1 MQVTDS
7 ILDSLASEE
16 EVQKF
21 ASLVGDGKHPDGKT
35 KMNQGGSKK
44 LQTYYTKGDGKK
56 KIEDKLKSFEA
67 ESDNKLFDKFKETIL
82 RLDLNTKKGRK
93 AALNDD
99 QAYLGAFRF
108 YKAMKMAHDAIV
120 NGKLDSRIDR
130 LFKLVEPLNE
140 DERAEKGLLKKKYI
154 KDFKAFLEK
163 SINSFEKS
171 GLTDRKRAM
180 QAMKAA
186 RQSKTG
192 KPKDITRPQEGETP
206 EDVVKRVAAAV
217 KGGKATKADLERA
230 REAAKA
236 AGAETSRRTG
246 AEGTVNTKQ
255 VVGSRLKQG
264 GIDINSPEGK
274 KLQNRIQKV
283 IRRFLRKN
291 LKRAKKVRMIAEG
304 NELANANIDLFKK
317 L

>member
-1 MQVTDS
+1 M
-7 ILDSLASEE
+7 
-16 EVQKF
+16 
-21 ASLVGDGKHPDGKT
+21 
-35 KMNQGGSKK
+35 
-44 LQTYYTKGDGKK
+44 
-56 KIEDKLKSFEA
+56 
-67 ESDNKLFDKFKETIL
+67 
-82 RLDLNTKKGRK
+82 
-93 AALNDD
+93 
-99 QAYLGAFRF
+99 
-108 YKAMKMAHDAIV
+108 
-120 NGKLDSRIDR
+120 
-130 LFKLVEPLNE
+130 FKLVEPLNE
-140 DERAEKGLLKKKYI
+140 DEREGKGLLKKKRV
-154 KDFKAFLEK
+154 KEFKAFLEK

-236 AGAETSRRTG
+236 ARAETSRRTG

-291 LKRAKKVRMIAEG
+291 LKRVGKDVNLIAERQMEEKIVEHVTRYILERNLTHKG
-304 NELANANIDLFKK
+304 ES
-317 L
+317 